1 MGKKKYDTI
10 FNPDWENPALF
21 PDLAEWIQSCTSG
34 QADDIHHFQCKVC
47 KNGRLKLSTMGIQA
61 PRSHMKDTVKDGV
74 VKESKHNR
82 NVRILKGTKKDC
94 FLVSTSQQSGSSTPS
109 TFSSTTSSAV
119 SSQDVSSQDSPDATL
134 SETAVIESVP
144 TTSQSQVTMYLNNA
158 TPEIIKAWTLWCL
171 QVVHDHSSMNS
182 AGGKGDL
189 FREMFPDS
197 KIAEKF
203 GKLSSTKIGY
213 IIVHGIAPF
222 FRNKIMKELNPP
234 GPRLPLVFTSCFDES
249 HNKVTFSKQMDI
261 HVIFFNEKNK
271 LVERYYLGSQFMDH
285 ENMMTF

>member
-1 MGKKKYDTI
+1 
-10 FNPDWENPALF
+10 
-21 PDLAEWIQSCTSG
+21 
-34 QADDIHHFQCKVC
+34 
-47 KNGRLKLSTMGIQA
+47 
-61 PRSHMKDTVKDGV
+61 
-74 VKESKHNR
+74 
-82 NVRILKGTKKDC
+82 
-94 FLVSTSQQSGSSTPS
+94 
-109 TFSSTTSSAV
+109 
-119 SSQDVSSQDSPDATL
+119 
-134 SETAVIESVP
+134 
-144 TTSQSQVTMYLNNA
+144 
-158 TPEIIKAWTLWCL
+158 
-171 QVVHDHSSMNS
+171 MNS

-189 FREMFPDS
+189 FREMFPES

-261 HVIFFNEKNK
+261 HVIFFNEKTK